1 MDQTRIQRLK
11 AQADDDID
19 SALCWTLVVGFALM
33 LAATI
38 DKAYSEEPK
47 RHDTASHHQ

>member
-11 AQADDDID
+11 ARADDDID

-38 DKAYSEEPK
+38 DKAYNGEPK
-47 RHDTASHHQ
+47 HHDTASHHQ